1 MDERDYEK
9 LLAQVMRLERGW
21 LDLYCAPAGSLIVAA
36 DHHAEQTSTDRK
48 RMTLLESHLRRVA
61 LQLED
66 ILPGV
71 GQLDGVRQRVL
82 IHMAFNMGVE
92 RLRAQPRFMSAVQF
106 RFWEAAAHEMM
117 ISDWGKHDKR
127 RADVLGDMM
136 RTGRDDF
143 GSVSGRR
150 SSQGPRH

>member
-1 MDERDYEK
+1 MDDRDYEK

-21 LDLYCAPAGSLIVAA
+21 LDLYCDPAGNLIVAA
-36 DHHAEQTSTDRK
+36 DPPGEQASTDRK

-61 LQLED
+61 LDLED
-66 ILPGV
+66 ILPDV
-71 GQLDGVRQRVL
+71 GRLDAVRQRVL

-92 RLRAQPRFMSAVQF
+92 RLRARFISAVQF

-127 RADVLGDMM
+127 RASVLAEMM
-136 RTGRDDF
+136 RTGRDEP
-143 GSVSGRR
+143 GV
-150 SSQGPRH
+150 